1 MLRLGIHLADLATGW
16 GRVEVDE
23 RGVFVF
29 KDVDDDVQ
37 GVELVDDSAERG
49 GNGECGDGCDGK
61 GEDGLGQLHFE

>member
-1 MLRLGIHLADLATGW
+1 
-16 GRVEVDE
+16 VEVDE